1 MSSLNGLFLSGQR
14 LWTCTCRGESYPGP
28 VHSNWNYS
36 VPGIDALE
44 VTADDDAGK
53 ARECNLSQNTSR
65 GLHISVYVNTWDN
78 FKIYDPTISVINSY
92 QGSECKLATTYE
104 FSLTHQDCC
113 ELDKGCHSVRV
124 CMISSLIVK
133 LIRLTSRRCM
143 VNGFENGCITWISRG
158 GRL

>member
-1 MSSLNGLFLSGQR
+1 MSPLNGLFLPDRR
-14 LWTCTCRGESYPGP
+14 LWACTCPGELYPGP
-28 VHSNWNYS
+28 VHSNGNHS

-44 VTADDDAGK
+44 ATFDDGVWK
-53 ARECNLSQNTSR
+53 VRV
-65 GLHISVYVNTWDN
+65 SVYVNTWDN

-143 VNGFENGCITWISRG
+143 VNSFENGCITWISRG